1 MRFGRRVFFKINLYV
16 KYLQGLELPRKVMEE
31 YGSEIHLQMP
41 AGFKDNIISAPS
53 GQAEPVGKTTIFGSV
68 MRHNKTRFA
77 KTDSYYPE
85 LKSQWAG
92 VGASTQT
99 AMYSSFQIT

>member
-1 MRFGRRVFFKINLYV
+1 
-16 KYLQGLELPRKVMEE
+16 
-31 YGSEIHLQMP
+31 MP

-85 LKSQWAG
+85 LKS
-92 VGASTQT
+92 
-99 AMYSSFQIT
+99 